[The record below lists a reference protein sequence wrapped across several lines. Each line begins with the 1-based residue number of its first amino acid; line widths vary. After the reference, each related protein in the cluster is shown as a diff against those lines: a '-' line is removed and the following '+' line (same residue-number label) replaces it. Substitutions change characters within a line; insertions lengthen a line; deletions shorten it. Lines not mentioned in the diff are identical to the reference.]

1 MDADGRR
8 FGFNHLFS
16 LMGTDISEL
25 RKNFDDRRC
34 DQKALQQRFSDR
46 NPTAST
52 PYGVCCAAA
61 QFFKSISAYKCTSVF
76 KNGLVVG
83 NAPAALPA
91 DKMRGNL

>member
-1 MDADGRR
+1 MDADGRG

-46 NPTAST
+46 ND
-52 PYGVCCAAA
+52 GL
-61 QFFKSISAYKCTSVF
+61 QLFSATNSHPPALRSSRSEVGGQSVVR
-76 KNGLVVG
+76 NQ
-83 NAPAALPA
+83 
-91 DKMRGNL
+91 